1 MMEHEQAQK
10 MKKTVN
16 PEFEIT
22 VDEEGKF
29 VDLLGIRHKNANPI
43 QGVDL
48 PQAASF
54 LFDSNG
60 KVIWLHL
67 SENYRVRPDPTESL
81 DAAKSYFSANVAP

>member
-22 VDEEGKF
+22 VDEGGKL
-29 VDLLGIRHKNANPI
+29 VDLLGIRHINANPI
-43 QGVDL
+43 KGTDL

-54 LFDSNG
+54 LFDSSG
-60 KVIWLHL
+60 KVIWLHV
-67 SENYRVRPDPTESL
+67 SENYRVRPHRKESL
-81 DAAKSYFSANVAP
+81 DAAKSYFSANVSP